1 MESLVG
7 YSGFV
12 GSNLRAQ
19 GNFEGLYDEK
29 NIEEA
34 FGTRPEL
41 LFYAGV
47 PAAKFLANNDPPK
60 DLAIVENALNN
71 IRLIDPKKV
80 VLISTVDVFE
90 EPNGKDESCPAVS
103 SQAYGHNRHL
113 LEEWVMKEFDSTVV
127 RLPGLYGKNIKK
139 NFIYDYINYIP
150 SMLTDAKIAELSEK
164 DSRLYDSYYDRGDGF
179 WRLKDGVNR
188 QTLRETFRKLGF
200 SALNF
205 TDSRGMFQYYNL
217 KYLYGDIRKVLDN
230 GIKLMHLATEPINI
244 GKLYSH
250 ITGETFVNELNR
262 PVPNYDFRTMHR
274 DIFGGENGYIQKA
287 DFIYEDIKKFV
298 EQELGL

>member
-47 PAAKFLANNDPPK
+47 PAAKFLANNDPQK

-150 SMLTDAKIAELSEK
+150 SMLTDAKIAELAEK